1 MLSVAGTES
10 GLPKVE
16 MAAEPLLGASR
27 ATERREQAYGEQPIE
42 PWGPVLRM
50 HSHRLL
56 NRQPGARPERGRGHF
71 DTSSRMRRSSA
82 SVPVAYGITWRQMLV
97 EDRKP
102 TTADPAPDGGRAA
115 WRSLAGRRHSRLA
128 FKLATIAVTLVFTYV
143 ALHGINLSEAWHALQ
158 TCDYWWLIP
167 ALVAFGLGNVARAL
181 RWRSLFVPGRR
192 PPPGTTMDAMMIGYF
207 YNSILPAR
215 AGEAARVLV
224 LTQRS
229 SSPPVE
235 ITGTVVLE
243 RMYDVVAILVI
254 FFVAEPWLPHVSWFG
269 TAAIV
274 AAALALA
281 IAATATVLV
290 LYGDRP
296 VRRLL
301 RPLRRFAPFTEER
314 LERTVSELVH
324 GLSGLHNGRVALE
337 AFVWT
342 IAAWMLSSLCAYCV
356 MLAFHLGLPFGAAV
370 LTQVAIGLAMILPSP
385 PAAVGVFEGA
395 TLIALRAYG
404 VPHSTALPYAL
415 VLHLVNFVPF
425 IVIGTWL
432 LHYNARHPVRRSDLA
447 AASD

>member
-1 MLSVAGTES
+1 MVAD
-10 GLPKVE
+10 
-16 MAAEPLLGASR
+16 
-27 ATERREQAYGEQPIE
+27 
-42 PWGPVLRM
+42 GPVTRV
-50 HSHRLL
+50 ST
-56 NRQPGARPERGRGHF
+56 GA
-71 DTSSRMRRSSA
+71 A
-82 SVPVAYGITWRQMLV
+82 SNNVATMLV

-102 TTADPAPDGGRAA
+102 KAADPGPDRGSTS
-115 WRSLAGRRHSRLA
+115 WRRIRSGRHSRLLVNA
-128 FKLATIAVTLVFTYV
+128 ATAVVTVVFTYV
-143 ALHGINLSEAWHALQ
+143 ALNGIDLTTAWHQ
-158 TCDYWWLIP
+158 SCDYWWLIP
-167 ALVAFGLGNVARAL
+167 ALIAFGFGNVARAL

-192 PPPGTTMDAMMIGYF
+192 PALGTTTDAMMIGYF
-207 YNSILPAR
+207 YNNILPAR
-215 AGEAARVLV
+215 AGEAARVVV

-254 FFVAEPWLPHVSWFG
+254 FFVAEPWLPSVSWFG

-274 AAALALA
+274 AGGLALA
-281 IAATATVLV
+281 IAAVAAVLV
-290 LYGDRP
+290 IYGDRP
-296 VRRLL
+296 VRVVL

-314 LERTVSELVH
+314 LERTVGELVH

-337 AFVWT
+337 ALFWT
-342 IAAWMLSSLCAYCV
+342 IVAWMLSSASAYCV

-404 VPHSTALPYAL
+404 VPHSTALPFAL

-425 IVIGTWL
+425 VVVGAAL
-432 LHYNARHPVRRSDLA
+432 LYYNARHPA
-447 AASD
+447 ARVTVAAGSG